1 MISADMIAEIMGFNR
16 FYSNVIHHLNQKI
29 MEEGY
34 SLTESRVLF
43 EIGKTDRCTANILVN
58 QLNIDRSYMSRMIR
72 RFENK
77 SLIIKTQSPTD
88 SRINYI
94 RLTDK
99 GRADFNKLNEMQSE
113 QITKL
118 FHKLSV
124 ANQKLVFESMI
135 TIKTKLSEIMDIITI
150 RPFIAGDIEYVISR
164 HKTLYYAER
173 HLSNVF
179 FDYVDSIVYHF
190 ASHFN
195 PKTDC
200 LNILEC
206 NGNPAG
212 SIAIAKVNDATAQ
225 LRFFMLEPE
234 LRGRGYGNMLM
245 DMALDFCREKKYKHI
260 FLLTISAQVIA
271 QHIYER
277 RGFKKTVSYD
287 KAQWGDGIIE
297 ERWDLEL

>member
-1 MISADMIAEIMGFNR
+1 MISVDMIAEVMGFNR
-16 FYSNVIHHLNQKI
+16 FYSNVISHLNQKI
-29 MEEGY
+29 MAEGY

-58 QLNIDRSYMSRMIR
+58 QLNIDRSYMSRMIT

-77 SLIIKTQSPTD
+77 GLIIKTQSPTD

-113 QITKL
+113 QIAELFAKL
-118 FHKLSV
+118 TLD
-124 ANQKLVFESMI
+124 NQKLVFEAMM
-135 TIKTKLSEIMDIITI
+135 TMKTKLSEVMDIINI

-195 PKTDC
+195 PKTDF

-212 SIAIAKVNDATAQ
+212 SIAIAKVNETTAQ

-234 LRGRGYGNMLM
+234 LRGRGYGNKLM
-245 DMALDFCREKKYKHI
+245 DMALDFCKEKNYKHI

-271 QHIYER
+271 QHIYED
-277 RGFKKTVSYD
+277 RGFIKTADYD
-287 KAQWGDGIIE
+287 KSEWGEGIIE
-297 ERWDLEL
+297 ERWDLDL